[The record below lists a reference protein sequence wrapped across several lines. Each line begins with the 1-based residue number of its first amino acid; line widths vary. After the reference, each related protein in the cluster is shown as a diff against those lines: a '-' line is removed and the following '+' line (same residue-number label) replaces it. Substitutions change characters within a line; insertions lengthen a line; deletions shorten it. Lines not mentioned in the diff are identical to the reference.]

1 MPSSS
6 PCHDPIITLEHIS
19 FAYGQQPVLRD
30 FTFSIYQRDFVGLI
44 GANGSGKTTLLKM
57 IVGLLKP
64 DHGDIRLFGQPIRQ
78 FREWSKIGY
87 VPQRNQLNPLFPAT
101 VREVVLSGL
110 YNRRKM
116 FKLVTKADHARAD
129 DALNALGIQD
139 LGHRLIGKLSGGQQ
153 QRAFLAR
160 ALINNPKLLI
170 LDEPT
175 VGVDAETQEGFFQ
188 MIKHMHQKHDI
199 TFLLVSHDRDMMKAY
214 LGDEPAY
221 KHGRIGF
228 HVRHSHGLED
238 CSHEDLTHGLRDYH
252 RQLAETGI

>member
-1 MPSSS
+1 MKRNADDIGVSVRTKERTAMPSSS

-116 FKLVTKADHARAD
+116 
-129 DALNALGIQD
+129 
-139 LGHRLIGKLSGGQQ
+139 
-153 QRAFLAR
+153 
-160 ALINNPKLLI
+160 
-170 LDEPT
+170 
-175 VGVDAETQEGFFQ
+175 
-188 MIKHMHQKHDI
+188 
-199 TFLLVSHDRDMMKAY
+199 
-214 LGDEPAY
+214 
-221 KHGRIGF
+221 
-228 HVRHSHGLED
+228 
-238 CSHEDLTHGLRDYH
+238 
-252 RQLAETGI
+252 